1 MAKTILTIDDSPS
14 VLQMVSLTLTSAGYK
29 VIEAANGSEGFSKA
43 IANRLDAVVT
53 DLNMP
58 GMNGLE
64 FIRKYRA
71 TPAST
76 GVPIV
81 FLTTETDDGLKREA
95 REAGATGWISKPFRP
110 EQLLAVIKKVA
121 GA

>member
-1 MAKTILTIDDSPS
+1 MTKTILIIDDSPS
-14 VLQMVSLTLTSAGYK
+14 VLQMVSHTLSASGYR
-29 VIEAANGSEGFSKA
+29 VIEACDGSDGYSKA
-43 IANRLDAVVT
+43 VANSIDAVVT

-58 GMNGLE
+58 GMNGLD

-71 TPAST
+71 SPKSA

-81 FLTTETDDGLKREA
+81 FLTTETDDRLKREA
-95 REAGATGWISKPFRP
+95 RDAGATGWISKPFRP
-110 EQLLAVIKKVA
+110 EQLLAVVKKVA

>member
-1 MAKTILTIDDSPS
+1 MSKTILAIDDSPS
-14 VLQMVSLTLTSAGYK
+14 ILQMVSHTLTTAGYR
-29 VIEAANGSEGFSKA
+29 VIEAVDGADGYDKA
-43 IANRLDAVVT
+43 VGNPIDAVIT

-58 GMNGLE
+58 RLNGLD
-64 FIRKYRA
+64 FIRKYRSHG
-71 TPAST
+71 ASA

-95 REAGATGWISKPFRP
+95 REAGATGWIAKPFRQD
-110 EQLLAVIKKVA
+110 QLLAVVKKVA

>member
-1 MAKTILTIDDSPS
+1 MSKTILAIDDSPS
-14 VLQMVSLTLTSAGYK
+14 ILQMVAHTLTTAGYQ
-29 VIEAANGSEGFSKA
+29 VIEAVDGADGYDKA
-43 IANRLDAVVT
+43 VANRIDAVIT

-58 GMNGLE
+58 RLSGLD
-64 FIRKYRA
+64 FIRKYR
-71 TPAST
+71 THASSA

-95 REAGATGWISKPFRP
+95 KEAGATGWIAKPFKQD
-110 EQLLAVIKKVA
+110 QLLAVVKKVA

>member
-1 MAKTILTIDDSPS
+1 MSKTILAIDDSPS
-14 VLQMVSLTLTSAGYK
+14 ILQMVAHTLTTAGYR
-29 VIEAANGSEGFSKA
+29 VIEAVDGADGYDKA
-43 IANRLDAVVT
+43 VANRIDAVIT

-58 GMNGLE
+58 RLNGLD
-64 FIRKYRA
+64 FIRKYRSHGTSA
-71 TPAST
+71 

-95 REAGATGWISKPFRP
+95 REAGATGWIAKPFRQD
-110 EQLLAVIKKVA
+110 QLLAVVRKVA